1 MCNQIHPVPSSR
13 MRMFIFYPLLVF
25 AMTSPILAEP
35 PRKLLPV
42 DEAAKDPSFFLF
54 RARLL
59 EAVAARDTAFVLGI
73 LTPDI
78 LNSFGGNG
86 GVAEFKEQW
95 KLDGRDSELWETLA
109 HVLGLG
115 GKFMGDA
122 TFHAP
127 YISACWPE
135 DADAFDY
142 GAILGENVRV
152 REKPDKNSAVLAK
165 LTFDMI
171 PVLEFAP
178 DHEEESWVKVKLQD
192 GKVGYVSAAF
202 VGHAVDWRAFFEKR
216 DGQWRMTSLV
226 AGD

>member
-1 MCNQIHPVPSSR
+1 
-13 MRMFIFYPLLVF
+13 MRMFIFFPLLVL
-25 AMTSPILAEP
+25 AVASPVQADP

-59 EAVAARDTAFVLGI
+59 EAVAAHDAGFVLSI

-78 LNSFGGNG
+78 LNNFGGNG
-86 GVAEFKEQW
+86 GIAEFKEQW
-95 KLDGRDSELWETLA
+95 KLDGKDSGLWTTLA

-122 TFHAP
+122 TFQAP
-127 YISACWPE
+127 YVSACWPE
-135 DADAFDY
+135 DADAFDF

-152 REKPDKNSAVLAK
+152 RDKPDKNGAVLAR

-178 DHEEESWVKVKLQD
+178 DHEEDSWVKVKLPD
-192 GKVGYVSAAF
+192 GRVGYISAAF
-202 VGHAVDWRAFFEKR
+202 VGHAVDWRAFFEKK